1 MQMDYTFPHFQTR
14 TTHCVTKVA
23 SIALSESPAP
33 CNTPASVMPN
43 ASNGSVSA
51 LMRKYATTNAFTC
64 GRDCSKI
71 GG

>member
-1 MQMDYTFPHFQTR
+1 
-14 TTHCVTKVA
+14 
-23 SIALSESPAP
+23 
-33 CNTPASVMPN
+33 MPN